1 MNILCVLEE
10 QNNLGY
16 QRIKSDFDIF
26 NLPISPVHEPFL
38 CSEPTDLVFVILKV
52 KFSLDCRRKSVS
64 AWYPWKQLDELHPS
78 STKVTIFDHS
88 SVDILLNKHYIWL
101 EILPN

>member
-10 QNNLGY
+10 NNLGY

-64 AWYPWKQLDELHPS
+64 A
-78 STKVTIFDHS
+78 
-88 SVDILLNKHYIWL
+88 
-101 EILPN
+101 